1 MGEQGAAGRGLHGAL
16 PSPSEGRLQLLVLPG
31 GQSPRRRGPHRADV
45 PAGVPALRTGPARE
59 RGAADPPER
68 RSERRGRTL
77 ASITDAAAEELDA
90 WEISAMRDPRNW
102 VRPAVAVSAGTVA
115 GVGLVVLRAR
125 AKGKK
130 RRDQSSDPLEFA
142 EHI

>member
-1 MGEQGAAGRGLHGAL
+1 MAEAARPDFDIEGLLRQAL
-16 PSPSEGRLQLLVLPG
+16 SPVE
-31 GQSPRRRGPHRADV
+31 
-45 PAGVPALRTGPARE
+45 
-59 RGAADPPER
+59 PPER
-68 RSERRGRTL
+68 LSERLERTL
-77 ASITDAAAEELDA
+77 SSITDAAAEELDA

-130 RRDQSSDPLEFA
+130 RRDQASDPLDFA
-142 EHI
+142 EQILRDLADEARKLLDRDD